1 MTNKTDDKRLVQ
13 MAFPEVSEID
23 KFVRHCLGNRT
34 VDHVIILRQRDFSVV
49 GRVFLKSGGSVIY
62 KKVIAPWDCEAEI
75 MQAVQRMNV
84 PNTPLL
90 LGVNR
95 QTGWAEFLQEDV
107 GLTSLREKN
116 SWKLAEYT
124 GQQLAKTQKAIENA
138 NMPLPR
144 FIPCLDTGE
153 RIAGCFRANSLKLA
167 KLFPDFDQLA
177 IASLWLMGD
186 IIGDIL
192 GNSKMGLQ
200 HGDVYGENI
209 ILKDDINP
217 FFIDWSYF
225 AFVGPNVYDLATLVS
240 GHDKNGSLIHHR
252 QNLITGY
259 AKTAGVSALQT
270 ENLIPAAYRL
280 SRVLFLQWLLARVEM
295 GIRQTTVGPVDQ
307 LILQVVAE
315 ILI

>member
-1 MTNKTDDKRLVQ
+1 MTNKTDDRRLVQ
-13 MAFPEVSEID
+13 LPFPEVAEID
-23 KFVRHCLGNRT
+23 KFVRHSLVTRK

-49 GRVFLKSGGSVIY
+49 GRVFLKNGGSVIY

-90 LGVNR
+90 LGVSR
-95 QTGWAEFLQEDV
+95 QAGWAEMLQEDV
-107 GLTSLREKN
+107 GLTSLRDKN
-116 SWKLAEYT
+116 SWRLAEQA
-124 GQQLAKTQKAIENA
+124 GHQLAKTRKAMEYA
-138 NMPLPR
+138 HMSLPN
-144 FIPCLDTGE
+144 FIPRLDT
-153 RIAGCFRANSLKLA
+153 RQKIAECFRLNSLKLA

-186 IIGDIL
+186 IVGDIL
-192 GNSKMGLQ
+192 GDSKMGLQ
-200 HGDVYGENI
+200 HGDVYAENI

-240 GHDKNGSLIHHR
+240 GHDKNGSLIRHR

-280 SRVLFLQWLLARVEM
+280 SRLLFLQWLLARVEM
-295 GIRQTTVGPVDQ
+295 GIRQTTVGPVDK